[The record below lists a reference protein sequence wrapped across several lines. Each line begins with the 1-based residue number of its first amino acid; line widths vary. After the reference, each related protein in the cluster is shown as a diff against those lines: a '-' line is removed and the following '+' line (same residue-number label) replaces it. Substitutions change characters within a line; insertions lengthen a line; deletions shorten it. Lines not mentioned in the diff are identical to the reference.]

1 MKKMAE
7 TPIEGGLL
15 NRFSLSKLLMRLFA
29 ITIFLSLTHSF
40 ANPANGQKR
49 ITLEMDNSSLIEI
62 MEEIK
67 NETGFRFLHRNN
79 EVNLDQKVTIK
90 SYSEKLTNVLDKLFL
105 EKGIKYSIIE
115 KQIVLTK
122 SAFPKTNKNDSED
135 RQINGNVKDEIG
147 RPLPGAN
154 VLAKGT
160 AIGTQTDFDGNF
172 VLDVPDG
179 STTLVISY
187 IGYKTVEIDISNTDT
202 VNVQLEPSAQQLDD
216 VVMIGSRGKPRTQL
230 ESAVPIDVIGA
241 KIFETTP
248 QLETSQVLQFAAPS
262 FHSTKQNI
270 GHGTDHV
277 DPISL
282 RGLGADQTLVLINGK
297 RRHASA
303 LMNVNGTVGRG
314 QVGTDLNAIPAASI
328 ERIEVLRDGAAAQYG
343 SDAIAGVIN
352 IVLKKNINKGEINV
366 RTGWLAA
373 PPKAPG
379 FLEDFSPYSDNPD
392 LASVQG
398 EGGGEN
404 FQFNANYGVEI
415 GEKGGFMNFTVNYLK
430 KNMFNRMD
438 DYTIELFAADD
449 PRRNNPIAEFA
460 AFNQGDANAIA
471 AYNSA
476 FGAQFGNAIV
486 NPLNDFNGRRV
497 ANMGGSGTTN
507 AGIVLNTEIPLNE
520 KSTFYAFGAY
530 NYRLGSATGFYRR
543 PNQTG
548 RQSGLWPLG
557 FSPHLDSD
565 IQDLNGTVG
574 LQSEFKGW
582 NIDISNNYGSN
593 SFAWTIFNS
602 NNASLG
608 LESPTSFDAG
618 KLIYQQNVVN
628 LDLSKSLDVGFPL
641 NTAYGAEFRLENFE
655 QVAGQEESWQNYD
668 GGLREAGSQVFP
680 GYQPGNE
687 VDKFRFNSAIYADF
701 EAEFTE
707 KFLFTLAGRYED
719 YSDFGDRFNWKAG
732 ARYKL
737 GKNFAL
743 RGAYSTGFRAP
754 SLPQKFFS
762 VFTLQFI
769 PLDDGTIEGVNI
781 AHLTDDSFVRRQF
794 GINPLKP
801 ETSTNVSIG
810 LTARPFDNFSMSLDY
825 YAINIKDRIGITGR
839 FNGTQDPR
847 FDQILSDAGLSQ
859 VQFMT
864 NAVDT
869 ETRGLD
875 FVMSYRVP
883 LSEGS
888 LTLTGAGNFTKTE
901 IPRDGNGDP
910 IIKTGEFLEGFEN
923 VLFNREEVSRI
934 EVAQPQSKIILGAI
948 LDVKKFSAS
957 INATRF
963 GEVDYVHPSTALVA
977 NAFNNGI
984 EEIRDQTFSPK
995 ILTDISFNYDLT
1007 NSLTI
1012 GVSGSNIFNVYPDR
1026 HAHSGNYGG
1035 GMFGYSRRVSQFGLA
1050 GAGYNVNLSYKF

>member
-1 MKKMAE
+1 MKKMIN
-7 TPIEGGLL
+7 PPFGGGGL
-15 NRFSLSKLLMRLFA
+15 NCSLINNLMMKLTVALL
-29 ITIFLSLTHSF
+29 FLSLFQTL
-40 ANPANGQKR
+40 ANPGFGQEK
-49 ITLEMDNSSLIEI
+49 ISLHF
-62 MEEIK
+62 EEIPLK
-67 NETGFRFLHRNN
+67 QALQEIKKETGFKFLYQSGEIDTRQLVSAAFENQ
-79 EVNLDQKVTIK
+79 EITK
-90 SYSEKLTNVLDKLFL
+90 VLDGLL
-105 EKGIKYSIIE
+105 LGLGIHYEIIE

-122 SAFPKTNKNDSED
+122 SNL
-135 RQINGNVKDEIG
+135 QIRAAKAQVKEVTGLVKDEVG
-147 RPLPGAN
+147 NPLPGAN
-154 VLAKGT
+154 VLVKGT
-160 AIGTQTDFDGNF
+160 TIGTQTDFDGNF
-172 VLDVPDG
+172 RIEVP
-179 STTLVISY
+179 TENNTLSISF
-187 IGYKTVEIDISNTDT
+187 IGYKTVDIAITDKSSIT
-202 VNVQLEPSAQQLDD
+202 VQLEPAAEQLDD
-216 VVMIGSRGKPRTQL
+216 VIMIGSRSKPRTQL
-230 ESAVPIDVIGA
+230 ESVVPVDVIGT
-241 KIFETTP
+241 KVFENTP

-297 RRHASA
+297 RRHATA
-303 LMNVNGTVGRG
+303 LMNVNGTVARG

-352 IVLKKNINKGEINV
+352 IVLKKNINKGEVNV
-366 RTGWLAA
+366 RSGWLAA
-373 PPKAPG
+373 PPEAPA
-379 FLEDFSPYSDNPD
+379 FLEEFNPYSDNPD
-392 LASVQG
+392 LASRQG
-398 EGGGEN
+398 EGGGES
-404 FQFNANYGVEI
+404 FQFNANYGVEL
-415 GEKGGFMNFTVNYLK
+415 GDKGGFMNFTLNYLT

-460 AFNQGDANAIA
+460 AFNQGNPQAIA
-471 AYNSA
+471 AYNAA
-476 FGAQFGNAIV
+476 FGDQFGMAIV
-486 NPLNDFNGRRV
+486 NPLNDFVGRRV

-507 AGIVLNTEIPLNE
+507 AGIVINTEIPLSE
-520 KSTFYAFGAY
+520 KSTFYGFGGY

-543 PNQTG
+543 PNQTA

-565 IQDLNGTVG
+565 IQDLNGTIG

-582 NIDISNNYGSN
+582 NIDISNSYGMN

-618 KLIYQQNVVN
+618 KLIYQQNVLN
-628 LDLSKSLDVGFPL
+628 LDVTKSMDIGFPL
-641 NTAYGAEFRLENFE
+641 NSAYGAEFRLENF
-655 QVAGQEESWQNYD
+655 QQQAGQEESWQNYD
-668 GGLREAGSQVFP
+668 GGIREAGSQVFP

-687 VDKFRFNSAIYADF
+687 VDKFRFNTAIYADF
-701 EAEFTE
+701 EAEFTD
-707 KFLFTLAGRYED
+707 KWLATLAGRYED
-719 YSDFGDRFNWKAG
+719 YSDFGDRFNWKVG
-732 ARYKL
+732 SRYKF
-737 GKNFAL
+737 GDNFAL
-743 RGAYSTGFRAP
+743 RGAFSTGFRAP

-781 AHLTDDSFVRRQF
+781 AHLTEDSFVRRQF
-794 GINPLKP
+794 GINALKP
-801 ETSTNVSIG
+801 ETSTNVSLG
-810 LTARPFDNFSMSLDY
+810 LTARPFKNFSMSLDY

-839 FNGTQDPR
+839 FNGSQDPR
-847 FDQILSDAGLSQ
+847 FDEILSNAGLSQ

-875 FVMSYRVP
+875 FVLSYRVP
-883 LSEGS
+883 LNDGS
-888 LTLTGAGNFTKTE
+888 LTFTGAGNFTKTE
-901 IPRDGNGDP
+901 IPRDENGDP
-910 IIKTGEFLEGFEN
+910 EIKTGEFLQGFES

-948 LDVKKFSAS
+948 LDIKKFNAS

-977 NAFNNGI
+977 NAFNGGV

-995 ILTDISFNYDLT
+995 ILTDLTLNYELSKSF
-1007 NSLTI
+1007 SL

-1050 GAGYNVNLSYKF
+1050 GAGYNFNLSFKF